1 MQLRDLIP
9 FRLRLA
15 LRYGPASSLGAR
27 LRFAR
32 CRLCNKLLLHQFP
45 RPRSDARGLGVVVY
59 EPRMQLFGEDKVVIA
74 FLESGGATDMYTDTA
89 IVLCRGCW
97 KNKLRPALTAEIDKD
112 VAAIADGEGSKAS
125 DRNLFGDLAGE
136 YYVSRLAQFLEPSG
150 NRDVIGWTLYITAHN
165 VQYSKKLKNLES
177 SLLLPKIRPLMTHAD
192 PDIARAASLVV
203 KQAEGGSIYHDWSQ
217 DMFGGKRTW
226 CKFSAPNVRS

>member
-1 MQLRDLIP
+1 
-9 FRLRLA
+9 
-15 LRYGPASSLGAR
+15 
-27 LRFAR
+27 
-32 CRLCNKLLLHQFP
+32 
-45 RPRSDARGLGVVVY
+45 
-59 EPRMQLFGEDKVVIA
+59 MQLFGEDKVVIA